1 MYMHVKGQV
10 PEPGQEPEPKP
21 ELKPELKPKPKP
33 KPEPKPKPKPGL
45 AVAGGWREWVAGTRF
60 QD

>member
-1 MYMHVKGQV
+1 MHVKGQV

-33 KPEPKPKPKPGL
+33 GL

-60 QD
+60 QDTP